1 MTATALPA
9 APVVLGRR
17 PELDGL
23 RAIAVTLVLLQH
35 TGDLLI
41 AEHPS
46 FTGGP
51 LLPGGFLG
59 VDLFFVLSGF
69 LITGLLLEERARHG
83 RIRFRTFYLRRVLRL
98 VPALLVVLAGTVAYV
113 ASTGRPL
120 RPQLAGVAGA
130 VAYVWNWLTAWGAD
144 VGDFGLG
151 HLWSLSI
158 EEQFYLAWPL
168 ALALAVALVPR
179 WRHAPVALCAAVL
192 AATIASRL
200 VLLDRGALADAY
212 VRTDTRLDGLMV
224 GAAASIWLHRGGRLP
239 AWLGQLVAP
248 ALVAL
253 VVLSATTSLA
263 DRWLYAWG
271 FTAVALVSAVIVTGT
286 VAGTPLARLLA
297 SGPVVWLGGVSY
309 VLYLVHYPVFQAV
322 GEQLAGAP
330 VVVRVVTGLALT
342 LVGTLACH
350 HLVERPF
357 LRLKDKVTATASAS
371 RAAGGAAP
379 GRAAPTT

>member
-1 MTATALPA
+1 VTATASPTG
-9 APVVLGRR
+9 PVVLGRR
-17 PELDGL
+17 RELDGL
-23 RAIAVTLVLLQH
+23 RAVAVTLVLLQH
-35 TGDLLI
+35 VGDLLI
-41 AEHPS
+41 DEEPS

-83 RIRFRTFYLRRVLRL
+83 RIRFRTFYLRRALRL
-98 VPALLVVLAGTVAYV
+98 LPALLVVLAGTVAYV
-113 ASTGRPL
+113 ATTDRPL
-120 RPQLAGVAGA
+120 RPHLAGVAGA
-130 VAYVWNWLTAWGAD
+130 VAYVWNWLTAWGAE

-179 WRHAPVALCAAVL
+179 WRPAPLVLCAAVL
-192 AATIASRL
+192 VATIASRL

-253 VVLSATTSLA
+253 VVLSATATLP

-271 FTAVALVSAVIVTGT
+271 FTAVALVAAVIVTGT
-286 VAGTPLARLLA
+286 VAGTPLAGLLA
-297 SGPVVWLGGVSY
+297 SGPFVWLGGVSY

-322 GEQLAGAP
+322 GEELGGEP
-330 VVVRVVTGLALT
+330 VGVRVAVGLGLAFA
-342 LVGTLACH
+342 GTLACH

-357 LRLKDKVTATASAS
+357 LKMKDRVAARASGVA
-371 RAAGGAAP
+371 AAGGGAP
-379 GRAAPTT
+379 GRAEPTT